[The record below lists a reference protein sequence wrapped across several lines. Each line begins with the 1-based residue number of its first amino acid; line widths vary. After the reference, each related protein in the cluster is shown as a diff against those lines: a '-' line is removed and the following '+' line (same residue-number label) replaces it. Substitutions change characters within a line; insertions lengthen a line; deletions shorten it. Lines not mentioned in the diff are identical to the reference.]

1 MSSINVKNLCNY
13 SFVKPECIKFNSVKN
28 DWMHY
33 WNNHETSIILSIT
46 ELQGSFPVRNVL
58 SNTLLNLIMFH
69 KISRSLVPMAALWL
83 SIHWTPMSWSQL
95 KDHTIA
101 TKIPQKAWSDCQ
113 SFFLLAESFVTWIHC
128 VLFWRA
134 AEIKG
139 WTHVSFSIR
148 GSECGPFNAG
158 VGQFLSDRSTRLNEE
173 RCN

>member
-1 MSSINVKNLCNY
+1 MWWCVLYKCEESVQLY

-33 WNNHETSIILSIT
+33 WNNHETSIIISIT

-69 KISRSLVPMAALWL
+69 KINRSLVPMAALWL
-83 SIHWTPMSWSQL
+83 SVHWTPMSWSQL

-113 SFFLLAESFVTWIHC
+113 SFFAGRVFCNMNPLCANLTRC
-128 VLFWRA
+128 RD
-134 AEIKG
+134 KG
-139 WTHVSFSIR
+139 VNS
-148 GSECGPFNAG
+148 C
-158 VGQFLSDRSTRLNEE
+158 
-173 RCN
+173 